1 MTLLNARAAGALRA
15 GSALG
20 ALAFAALVATPAYAQ
35 DQGTT
40 PQSTQP
46 QNQTQSTSGAP
57 QAGTPAPAVPVHNT
71 NQGSSNQEIVI
82 TGSIL
87 RRTNTE
93 TTAPVTILSSET
105 LARRGITTVTD
116 AVRSIS
122 ADNAGSIPNAFS
134 NGFGAG
140 GSAPA
145 LRGLT
150 VNSTLT
156 LVDGLRMVSY
166 PLNDDGQRAFTDL
179 NTIPRVAIDRIE
191 VLKDGASSTY
201 GADAIGGV
209 VNIIMRKQF
218 QGMDANIEGGITQ
231 HGDGQHYRASIL
243 AGAGDYDSRGYNIY
257 GGLEFEQNN
266 QIYTKDRGFPFN
278 TADLSNICSTVDGT
292 EACGLN
298 LNWTP
303 FINSGG
309 SNNLG
314 PVAVVVPATQTDPTN
329 PLTGAAIPGG
339 ASVVLNPSQCAEF
352 QGALIAGLNGGQTC
366 EINQY
371 DTQKLTIQPWSRRFG
386 GVVRAS
392 ARIDDNNE
400 AYVMGSFYRSEAK
413 IWPLFPRTRS
423 TNPVNTTGLVLPSAL
438 SNGTANPYDPFNFNP
453 DGTVA
458 PCFADAS
465 CPAALLR
472 FRFPN
477 IQPVST
483 SQSDVFRGA
492 AGVNG
497 DVWNG
502 WHYQVDVGAMS
513 NTLHRRRTGN
523 IFLPSLINA
532 INNGTY
538 NFADP
543 LSTPDAVVN
552 DILRPVESTSN
563 AQLYLAQGVIS
574 GALVSLPGGP
584 LQLGVGGQIRH
595 ESLDNPNQNPANQ
608 FLDVNQVFARGARTV
623 KAAFFEVNA
632 PVIKQIELD
641 LSGRYD
647 SYSTG
652 FSHFSPKAGI
662 KITPI
667 PQIAFRGT
675 WSKGFRAP
683 SFAESGE
690 AGVIGFV
697 NATPPC
703 VVRIQHGATGDA
715 QNCTGGNAYVAPQA
729 LGFNSS
735 SNPNLKPELS
745 RSFTLGTVVQP
756 IRELSFT
763 VDYYNIKKT
772 DVITQGPLSNVAL
785 NNFYNGLALP
795 PGYSVVT
802 YPVDP
807 EFPAATPVVA
817 IINSPYANAAEI
829 QTSGLDFSALFQKR
843 FSPTFRFS
851 SELEVTKIFK
861 FNFRPCTDTSDPG
874 CTVQKYAGTLGPY
887 QLSSGAGTP
896 DWRGS
901 WSNSA
906 EWGRATVTATANY
919 VGSYWDYSEDTS
931 VPPVTDKCAA
941 AGELY
946 SSNFCKTKRFVWV
959 DLVASYKVTPNVTI
973 YGNVLNLFNARAPIE
988 PAAYNGPGANYQPTW
1003 AQTGAIGRAFRIG
1016 ANFSFRPAPAL
1027 PPAEPFVMPP
1037 PPPPPPATVTCESG
1051 VVVTAPGVCPP
1062 PAAPPPPPPAP
1073 VERGERG
1080 Q

>member
-20 ALAFAALVATPAYAQ
+20 ALALAALVATPAYAQ

-46 QNQTQSTSGAP
+46 QNQSQSTTGAP
-57 QAGTPAPAVPVHNT
+57 QAGTPAPAVPVHNA
-71 NQGSSNQEIVI
+71 NPGSSNQEIVI

-93 TTAPVTILSSET
+93 TPAPVTILSSET

-140 GSAPA
+140 GSAAA

-156 LVDGLRMVSY
+156 LVDGLRMVNF
-166 PLNDDGQRAFTDL
+166 PLSDDGQRAFVDL

-209 VNIIMRKQF
+209 VNIILRKQF
-218 QGMDANIEGGITQ
+218 NGMDANIEGGITQ
-231 HGDGQHYRASIL
+231 RGDGAHYRASIL
-243 AGAGDYDSRGYNIY
+243 AGAGDYDNRGFNIY

-266 QIYTKDRGFPFN
+266 QIYTRDRGFPYN
-278 TADLSNICSTVDGT
+278 TNDLSGIGGQD
-292 EACGLN
+292 
-298 LNWTP
+298 LNWAP
-303 FINSGG
+303 WINWTG
-309 SNNLG
+309 SNNTS
-314 PVAVVVPATQTDPTN
+314 PVAVFVPATQADPTN
-329 PLTGAAIPGG
+329 PLSGATIAGG
-339 ASVVLNPSQCAEF
+339 ASVILNPSQCAAF
-352 QGALIAGLNGGQTC
+352 DGAIVPGANGGQTC

-371 DTQKLTIQPWSRRFG
+371 EHGTLTIQPRSRRWG
-386 GVVRAS
+386 GVVRGS

-400 AYVMGSFYRSEAK
+400 AYVMASFYRSEGT

-423 TNPVNTTGLVLPSAL
+423 TNPVNTTGLVLPVYL
-438 SNGTANPYDPFNFNP
+438 TNGAVNPYNPFAHAGCTVVDP
-453 DGTVA
+453 TA
-458 PCFADAS
+458 ADF
-465 CPAALLR
+465 CPAAQVR

-483 SQSDVFRGA
+483 SESDVFRGS
-492 AGVNG
+492 AGING
-497 DVWNG
+497 DFWNTF
-502 WHYQVDVGAMS
+502 HYQVDVGAMTS
-513 NTLHRRRTGN
+513 VLHRRRTAN
-523 IFLPSLINA
+523 IFIPSLITA
-532 INNGTY
+532 INTGTY

-543 LSTPDAVVN
+543 LATPDSVVN

-563 AQLYLAQGVIS
+563 AQLYLAQALVTDQVAQLSG
-574 GALVSLPGGP
+574 GALGI
-584 LQLGVGGQIRH
+584 GVGAQIRH
-595 ESLDNPNQNPANQ
+595 EALDNPNQNPANQ
-608 FLDVNQVFARGARTV
+608 FIDVNQVFARGQRNV
-623 KAAFFEVNA
+623 KAVFAEIDA
-632 PVIKQIELD
+632 PILKQVELN

-652 FSHFSPKAGI
+652 FSHFSPKAGV

-667 PQIAFRGT
+667 RQIAFRGT

-703 VVRIQHGATGDA
+703 IVKIQHGATGDA
-715 QNCTGGNAYVAPQA
+715 TNCTGGNQYVSTQA
-729 LGFNSS
+729 LGFNSQ
-735 SNPNLKPELS
+735 SNPDLKPELS
-745 RSFTLGTVVQP
+745 TSWTLGTVVQP
-756 IRELSFT
+756 IKELSFT
-763 VDYYNIKKT
+763 FDYYKIRKT
-772 DVITQGPLSNVAL
+772 DVITQGPLANVAIG
-785 NNFYNGLALP
+785 NFYAGLPLP

-807 EFPAATPVVA
+807 EFPNAVPVVA
-817 IINSPYANAAEI
+817 IVNTPYVNAAAI
-829 QTSGLDFSALFQKR
+829 KTTGFDISVLFQKR
-843 FSPTFRFS
+843 LAPSVRFS
-851 SELEVTKIFK
+851 SELEASHIIK
-861 FNFRPCTDTSDPG
+861 FNLKPCSGTPAEGCDT
-874 CTVQKYAGTLGPY
+874 QHYAGTLGPY

-896 DWRGS
+896 DWRGA
-901 WSNSA
+901 WSNSL
-906 EWGRATVTATANY
+906 EWGRATVTATAYY
-919 VGSYWDYSEDTS
+919 VGSYWDYAEDTS
-931 VPPVTDKCAA
+931 APPFPVPDKCAA
-941 AGELY
+941 AGDTY
-946 SSNFCKTKRFVWV
+946 DSHFCKTKRFVDV
-959 DLVASYKVTPNVTI
+959 DLVASYKLTPNVTI
-973 YGNVLNLFNARAPIE
+973 YGNVLNLFDAKAPIE
-988 PAAYNGPGANYQPTW
+988 PANYAGAAANYNPTW
-1003 AQTGAIGRAFRIG
+1003 AQAGAIGRAFRLG
-1016 ANFSFRPAPAL
+1016 ANFSFRPAPAP
-1027 PPAEPFVMPP
+1027 PPAEPIVMPP

-1051 VVVTAPGVCPP
+1051 VVITAPGVCPP
-1062 PAAPPPPPPAP
+1062 PAAPPPPPPPAP

>member
-1 MTLLNARAAGALRA
+1 MTVLNARAAGALRA

-46 QNQTQSTSGAP
+46 QDQTQATSNAP
-57 QAGTPAPAVPVHNT
+57 QVGTQAPAVPVHNT
-71 NQGSSNQEIVI
+71 NAGSSNQEIVI

-87 RRTNTE
+87 RRTSTE
-93 TTAPVTILSSET
+93 STAPVTVLSSES

-156 LVDGLRMVSY
+156 LVDGLRMVNF

-179 NTIPRVAIDRIE
+179 NTIPRVAVDRIE

-209 VNIIMRKQF
+209 VNIILRKQF
-218 QGMDANIEGGITQ
+218 VGLDANIEGGITQ
-231 HGDGQHYRASIL
+231 RGDGQHYRASIL
-243 AGAGDYDSRGYNIY
+243 AGAGDYDSRGFNIY

-266 QIYTKDRGFPFN
+266 QIYTKDRGFPYN
-278 TADLSNICSTVDGT
+278 TNDLSNLPGGVD
-292 EACGLN
+292 
-298 LNWTP
+298 LNWAP
-303 FINSGG
+303 FVNAS
-309 SNNLG
+309 SSMG
-314 PVAVVVPATQTDPTN
+314 PVAVVAPATQADLSN
-329 PLTGAAIPGG
+329 PLSGTQIPDST
-339 ASVVLNPSQCAEF
+339 SVVLNPAQCAAF
-352 QGALIAGLNGGQTC
+352 QGTLFTDPNGNDSC
-366 EINQY
+366 EINQFK
-371 DTQKLTIQPWSRRFG
+371 TQKATIQPWSRRFG

-400 AYVMGSFYRSEAK
+400 AYVMASFYRSMAK
-413 IWPLFPRTRS
+413 VWPFIPRTRS

-438 SNGTANPYDPFNFNP
+438 SNGDPNPYDPFNFNP
-453 DGTVA
+453 DGSLNA
-458 PCFADAS
+458 CFDAGT
-465 CPAALLR
+465 CDAALIR

-483 SQSDVFRGA
+483 SESDVFRGA
-492 AGVNG
+492 AGING
-497 DVWNG
+497 DFWNTF
-502 WHYQVDVGAMS
+502 HYQVDVAAMS
-513 NTLHRRRTGN
+513 SILHRRRTGN
-523 IFLPSLINA
+523 VFLPALIDA

-543 LSTPDAVVN
+543 LATPDDVVN

-563 AQLYLAQGVIS
+563 AQLYLAQGFVTDNVAEL
-574 GALVSLPGGP
+574 GGGP
-584 LQLGVGGQIRH
+584 LQIGVGAQIRR

-608 FLDVNQVFARGARTV
+608 FLDVNQVFARGQRTV
-623 KAAFFEVNA
+623 KAAFFEVDA
-632 PVIKQIELD
+632 PVIKQVELNV
-641 LSGRYD
+641 SGRYD

-652 FSHFSPKAGI
+652 FSRFSPKAGI

-675 WSKGFRAP
+675 WSRGFRAP

-697 NATPPC
+697 TATPPC
-703 VVRIQHGATGDA
+703 VVKIQHGATGDA
-715 QNCTGGNAYVAPQA
+715 DNCTGGNQYVAPQA

-735 SNPNLKPELS
+735 ANPDLKPELS
-745 RSFTLGTVVQP
+745 RSFTLGTVLQP

-763 VDYYNIKKT
+763 IDYYNIKKT
-772 DVITQGPLSNVAL
+772 DVITQGPLSATAL
-785 NNFYNGLALP
+785 SNFYNGLPLP
-795 PGYSVVT
+795 AGYSVVT

-807 EFPAATPVVA
+807 AFPAATPVVA

-843 FSPTFRFS
+843 FSPSFRFS

-861 FNFRPCTDTSDPG
+861 FNFRPCTDNADPG
-874 CTVQKYAGTLGPY
+874 CDVQKYAGTLGPY

-901 WSNSA
+901 WSNSV
-906 EWGRATVTATANY
+906 EFGRATVTGTINY

-931 VPPVTDKCAA
+931 GAGTTDKCAA

-946 SSNFCKTKRFVWV
+946 SPNFCKTKKFIDV
-959 DLVASYKVTPNVTI
+959 DLVASYKLTPNVTI
-973 YGNVLNLFNARAPIE
+973 YGNVLNLFDAKAPIE
-988 PAAYNGPGANYQPTW
+988 PANYAGAAVNYNPTW
-1003 AQTGAIGRAFRIG
+1003 AQAGAIGRAFRIG
-1016 ANFSFRPAPAL
+1016 ANFSFRPNPAPA
-1027 PPAEPFVMPP
+1027 PAAPVMMPP

-1051 VVVTAPGVCPP
+1051 AVVTAPGVCPP
-1062 PAAPPPPPPAP
+1062 PAAPPPPPPPAP

-1080 Q
+1080 

>member
-40 PQSTQP
+40 PQSTEP
-46 QNQTQSTSGAP
+46 QNQSQSTTGAP
-57 QAGTPAPAVPVHNT
+57 QAGTPAPAVPVHNA
-71 NQGSSNQEIVI
+71 NPGSSNQEIVI

-93 TTAPVTILSSET
+93 TPSPVTILSSET

-156 LVDGLRMVSY
+156 LVDGLRMVNF
-166 PLNDDGQRAFTDL
+166 PLSDDGQRSFVDL
-179 NTIPRVAIDRIE
+179 NTIPGVAVDRIE

-209 VNIIMRKQF
+209 VNIILRKQF
-218 QGMDANIEGGITQ
+218 NGVDANIEGGITQ
-231 HGDGQHYRASIL
+231 RGDGEHYRASIL
-243 AGAGDYDSRGYNIY
+243 AGAGDYDSRGFNIY

-278 TADLSNICSTVDGT
+278 TNDLSGIG
-292 EACGLN
+292 GLD
-298 LNWTP
+298 LNWAP
-303 FINSGG
+303 FINWTS
-309 SNNLG
+309 SNNAA
-314 PVAVVVPATQTDPTN
+314 PVAVVVPATQRDLTN
-329 PLTGAAIPGG
+329 PLTGAQIAGG
-339 ASVVLNPSQCAEF
+339 PSVVLNPSQCADFE
-352 QGALIAGLNGGQTC
+352 GTLVPGLNGGQTC
-366 EINQY
+366 TINQY
-371 DTQKLTIQPWSRRFG
+371 DTQKLTIQPKSRRYG

-400 AYVMGSFYRSEAK
+400 AYLTASFYRSEGT

-423 TNPVNTTGLVLPSAL
+423 SNPVDTTGLVLPSIL
-438 SNGTANPYDPFNFNP
+438 TNGSANPYDPFNFNA
-453 DGTVA
+453 DGTAAACFGTVA
-458 PCFADAS
+458 G

-477 IQPVST
+477 VQPVST
-483 SQSDVFRGA
+483 SESNVFRGA
-492 AGVNG
+492 AGING
-497 DVWNG
+497 SFWDTWR
-502 WHYQVDVGAMS
+502 YQVDVSAVS
-513 NTLHRRRTGN
+513 SILHRRRTGN
-523 IFLPSLINA
+523 IFIPALVDA
-532 INNGTY
+532 INSGTY

-543 LSTPDAVVN
+543 LATPQSVVD

-563 AQLYLAQGVIS
+563 AQLYLAQAFVSDDVAHLSGGDLQVGAGV
-574 GALVSLPGGP
+574 
-584 LQLGVGGQIRH
+584 QIRR
-595 ESLDNPNQNPANQ
+595 ETLDNPNQNPANQ
-608 FLDVNQVFARGARTV
+608 LIDVNQVFARGQRTV
-623 KAAFFEVNA
+623 KAAFAEIDAPILKQLEVN
-632 PVIKQIELD
+632 

-697 NATPPC
+697 TATPEC
-703 VVRIQHGATGDA
+703 AVRLQHGATGTLD
-715 QNCTGGNAYVAPQA
+715 NCTAGNAYVAPQA

-735 SNPNLKPELS
+735 ANPDLKPELS
-745 RSFTLGTVVQP
+745 RSFTLGTVLQP

-785 NNFYNGLALP
+785 HDFYTGVPLP

-802 YPVDP
+802 FPVDP
-807 EFPAATPVVA
+807 EFPNATPVVS
-817 IINSPYANAAEI
+817 IINSPYENAAAI
-829 QTSGLDFSALFQKR
+829 LTTGIDFSALFQKR
-843 FSPTFRFS
+843 FSPSVRFS
-851 SELEVTKIFK
+851 SELEATKILK
-861 FNFRPCTDTSDPG
+861 FNFTPCSG
-874 CTVQKYAGTLGPY
+874 CVTQHYAGTLGPY

-901 WSNSA
+901 WSNSL
-906 EWGRATVTATANY
+906 EWGRATVTGTINY
-919 VGSYWDYSEDTS
+919 VGSYFDYSEDITN
-931 VPPVTDKCAA
+931 PPVTDKCAA
-941 AGELY
+941 AGDLY
-946 SSNFCKTKRFVWV
+946 DSHFCKTKRFIDV
-959 DLVASYKVTPNVTI
+959 DLVASYRLTPNVTI
-973 YGNVLNLFNARAPIE
+973 YGDVLNLFDAKAPIE
-988 PAAYNGPGANYQPTW
+988 PANYAGAAANYNPTW
-1003 AQTGAIGRAFRIG
+1003 AQAGAIGRAFRIG
-1016 ANFSFRPAPAL
+1016 ANFSFRPAPAIA
-1027 PPAEPFVMPP
+1027 PAEPIVMPP